1 MPKGESDKPMK
12 AFIIDSWFD
21 NYLGIVVLIKIINGS
36 IKLKDK
42 IKVISNKES
51 LSLINLGRS
60 ILT

>member
-42 IKVISNKES
+42 IKQKLVFVSF
-51 LSLINLGRS
+51 
-60 ILT
+60 